1 MKERISEHVSYE
13 EATRSG
19 TAELHGLSNDPPE
32 ELIEVG
38 QMTSKELFEPVRN
51 HFDCR
56 IAITS
61 FYRSPKVNA
70 LLEKNPV
77 IVASK
82 KSQHTL
88 FEAMDIN
95 ARIFGGCTNR
105 QIFDFIREN
114 LDFDQLI
121 WEDVEGDEEPEWI
134 HVSRK
139 RDPSKNRKEVLK
151 RFRKDGK
158 STYEKYE

>member
-1 MKERISEHVSYE
+1 MNKQRISEHVSYE

-19 TAELHGLSNDPPE
+19 TAERYSLSNDPPE

-38 QMTSKELFEPVRN
+38 RMTAKELFEPVRN
-51 HFDCR
+51 HFGCR

-61 FYRSPKVNA
+61 FYRSPEVNA
-70 LLEKNPV
+70 ILEKNAD

-82 KSQHTL
+82 KSQHML
-88 FEAMDIN
+88 FEAMDMN

-105 QIFDFIREN
+105 QIFDFVREN

-121 WEDVEGDEEPEWI
+121 WEDIEGDEEPEWI

-139 RDPSKNRKEVLK
+139 KDPSKNRKECLR

-158 STYEKYE
+158 SRYEKL